1 MPYQFLVDTYETE
14 CIKVVSVWSEFT
26 DDDFEVRP
34 RRGDPRG
41 RSVHEQMMAMLR
53 MLGHDVYSN
62 YGPTADT
69 GGLMQEHAPT
79 IYAYPTL
86 DALFKGEANGGAKAS
101 LPVPSGRPVSERPTS
116 PANARQRL

>member
-41 RSVHEQMMAMLR
+41 RSVHEQMCTSVSARTRGLR
-53 MLGHDVYSN
+53 
-62 YGPTADT
+62 TCW
-69 GGLMQEHAPT
+69 
-79 IYAYPTL
+79 
-86 DALFKGEANGGAKAS
+86 AL
-101 LPVPSGRPVSERPTS
+101 T
-116 PANARQRL
+116 